1 MIIGLTSGYVG
12 GWLDTILMRCTDAV
26 MALPGLMMAMAVVGI
41 LGYGVFNA
49 MIGLSIAFMPAF
61 ARLIRGQVLAV
72 REESFVEAARVIG
85 ARPPRIILRHVL
97 PNIASPLV
105 VQALMSMGF
114 ALLAEGAIAYIGL
127 SVQPPDASLGSM
139 LQQGFSFINAT
150 PRLILV
156 PGAVIVILS
165 ASFNAVADGIRD
177 ALAKQGR
184 RHRSEHE
191 VNARHR
197 QPGAVDP
204 LLQVRDLAID
214 LQRPDGD
221 VRLVEDVS
229 FTLDRGKTLGIVG
242 ETGSGKSLTA
252 ASLIRPAAAAP
263 AHRHG
268 SRARSRAATSP
279 RSANRSCATSAATTS
294 AWCSRTPHSSLD
306 PAYTIGNQM
315 VETDPRATRACR
327 RRPR

>member
-1 MIIGLTSGYVG
+1 MTVLDTSLAPSVAARPPVAAWRVTWRRFRRQFLPMAALIVIVLIAGASLAAPLLAPYRIDQMGSIPMDSFSAEHLLGTDNTGFDVFSRLLFATRTSLFACLLAVGLGLAGGLLIGLTSGYVG
-12 GWLDTILMRCTDAV
+12 GWVDTILMRCTDAV

-72 REESFVEAARVIG
+72 REESFVEAARVVG
-85 ARPPRIILRHVL
+85 ARSPRIILRHVL

-105 VQALMSMGF
+105 VQVLMSMGF

-139 LQQGFSFINAT
+139 LQQGFSFINYT

-156 PGAVIVILS
+156 PGIVIVILS

-184 RHRSEHE
+184 DPGRSE
-191 VNARHR
+191 
-197 QPGAVDP
+197 Q
-204 LLQVRDLAID
+204 
-214 LQRPDGD
+214 
-221 VRLVEDVS
+221 
-229 FTLDRGKTLGIVG
+229 
-242 ETGSGKSLTA
+242 
-252 ASLIRPAAAAP
+252 
-263 AHRHG
+263 
-268 SRARSRAATSP
+268 
-279 RSANRSCATSAATTS
+279 
-294 AWCSRTPHSSLD
+294 
-306 PAYTIGNQM
+306 
-315 VETDPRATRACR
+315 
-327 RRPR
+327 

>member
-1 MIIGLTSGYVG
+1 MVIGLTSGYVG

-184 RHRSEHE
+184 DTGRSM
-191 VNARHR
+191 
-197 QPGAVDP
+197 
-204 LLQVRDLAID
+204 
-214 LQRPDGD
+214 
-221 VRLVEDVS
+221 
-229 FTLDRGKTLGIVG
+229 K
-242 ETGSGKSLTA
+242 
-252 ASLIRPAAAAP
+252 
-263 AHRHG
+263 
-268 SRARSRAATSP
+268 
-279 RSANRSCATSAATTS
+279 
-294 AWCSRTPHSSLD
+294 
-306 PAYTIGNQM
+306 
-315 VETDPRATRACR
+315 
-327 RRPR
+327 

>member
-1 MIIGLTSGYVG
+1 MPAWRATWRRFRRQKLPMFALILIVVIAVASLAAPLIAPYKIDQMGSVFMGSFSKEHWLGTDNTGFDVFSRLLFATRTSLFACLLAVALGLLGGMVIGLTSGYVG
-12 GWLDTILMRCTDAV
+12 GWLDTILMRCTDAI

-72 REESFVEAARVIG
+72 REESFVEAARVVG

-105 VQALMSMGF
+105 VQTLMSMGF

-184 RHRSEHE
+184 DAGRSM
-191 VNARHR
+191 
-197 QPGAVDP
+197 
-204 LLQVRDLAID
+204 
-214 LQRPDGD
+214 
-221 VRLVEDVS
+221 
-229 FTLDRGKTLGIVG
+229 K
-242 ETGSGKSLTA
+242 
-252 ASLIRPAAAAP
+252 
-263 AHRHG
+263 
-268 SRARSRAATSP
+268 
-279 RSANRSCATSAATTS
+279 
-294 AWCSRTPHSSLD
+294 
-306 PAYTIGNQM
+306 
-315 VETDPRATRACR
+315 
-327 RRPR
+327 

>member
-1 MIIGLTSGYVG
+1 MSDVPVTDVSTMTTTTIDLELAPSVAARPPMPAWRATWRRFRRQKLPMFALILIVLIAAASLAAPLIAPYRIDQMGSVFMDSFSQEHLLGTDNTGFDVFSRLLFATRTSLFACLLAVSLGLLGGMIIGLTSGYVG

-184 RHRSEHE
+184 DTGRSM
-191 VNARHR
+191 
-197 QPGAVDP
+197 
-204 LLQVRDLAID
+204 
-214 LQRPDGD
+214 
-221 VRLVEDVS
+221 
-229 FTLDRGKTLGIVG
+229 K
-242 ETGSGKSLTA
+242 
-252 ASLIRPAAAAP
+252 
-263 AHRHG
+263 
-268 SRARSRAATSP
+268 
-279 RSANRSCATSAATTS
+279 
-294 AWCSRTPHSSLD
+294 
-306 PAYTIGNQM
+306 
-315 VETDPRATRACR
+315 
-327 RRPR
+327 

>member
-1 MIIGLTSGYVG
+1 MTASMPAASPTPVDLDLTPSVAARPSVPAWRVTWRRFRRQKLPMFALILILLIAGASLLAPVIAPYEIDQMGSVFMDTFSKEHWLGTDNTGFDVFSRLLFATRTSLFACLLAVGLGLVGGMVLGLISGYVG
-12 GWLDTILMRCTDAV
+12 GWIDTVLMRCTDAI

-49 MIGLSIAFMPAF
+49 MIGLSIAFMPGF

-72 REESFVEAARVIG
+72 REESFVEAARVVG
-85 ARPPRIILRHVL
+85 ARPPRIILRHIL

-105 VQALMSMGF
+105 VQTLMSMGF

-184 RHRSEHE
+184 DAPTTTRS
-191 VNARHR
+191 
-197 QPGAVDP
+197 
-204 LLQVRDLAID
+204 
-214 LQRPDGD
+214 
-221 VRLVEDVS
+221 
-229 FTLDRGKTLGIVG
+229 T
-242 ETGSGKSLTA
+242 TA
-252 ASLIRPAAAAP
+252 
-263 AHRHG
+263 
-268 SRARSRAATSP
+268 
-279 RSANRSCATSAATTS
+279 
-294 AWCSRTPHSSLD
+294 
-306 PAYTIGNQM
+306 
-315 VETDPRATRACR
+315 
-327 RRPR
+327 

>member
-1 MIIGLTSGYVG
+1 MTVLDTSLAPSVAARPPVAAWRVTWRRFRRQFLPMAALIVIVLIAGASLAAPLLAPYRIDQMGSIPMDSFSAEHLLGTDNTGFDVFSRLLFATRTSLFACLLAVGLGLAGGMLIGLTSGYIG
-12 GWLDTILMRCTDAV
+12 GWVDTILMRCTDAV

-72 REESFVEAARVIG
+72 REESFVEAARVVG
-85 ARPPRIILRHVL
+85 ARSPRIILRHVL

-105 VQALMSMGF
+105 VQVLMSMGF

-139 LQQGFSFINAT
+139 LQQGFSFINYT

-156 PGAVIVILS
+156 PGIVIVILS

-184 RHRSEHE
+184 DPGRSE
-191 VNARHR
+191 
-197 QPGAVDP
+197 Q
-204 LLQVRDLAID
+204 
-214 LQRPDGD
+214 
-221 VRLVEDVS
+221 
-229 FTLDRGKTLGIVG
+229 
-242 ETGSGKSLTA
+242 
-252 ASLIRPAAAAP
+252 
-263 AHRHG
+263 
-268 SRARSRAATSP
+268 
-279 RSANRSCATSAATTS
+279 
-294 AWCSRTPHSSLD
+294 
-306 PAYTIGNQM
+306 
-315 VETDPRATRACR
+315 
-327 RRPR
+327 